1 MLLPHA
7 LRALQ
12 KSTAAAPT
20 YVGGRTASFVGS
32 TGTDTDISL
41 SGTLSGGVATSPAQ
55 DDVIVLVYS
64 TGSNSANRNIK
75 VNTAGYLLV
84 GEKDFSN
91 DTYDA
96 HLIIYVKVAGASE
109 TTVQVGPTLNANDA
123 GAVAIH
129 VWRNIDLDILVEKV
143 EHVSIANTV
152 LINPPSITPVTSGAI
167 VIAGGGSGHASNL
180 VYNTPALLSNFIQ
193 VNSSDAFRTTLA
205 IGSGTWTSGAF
216 DVAQFTLSSGLDS
229 TAYSNNSFSLA
240 LKPGPTVSSDY
251 PTIVDATN
259 DSGSN
264 TSSTVTTPTGTASG
278 DLVVIIITVAQNNPL
293 VVTGPSGFATANSY
307 DTGGGEVVKYIFTKT
322 AGGSEPASY
331 TISWTKSGIPETLSY
346 STCCITLRNAT
357 TTGAV
362 YGSTTETSSIN
373 PSAAGLTITS
383 KGLLIAY
390 YATKAT
396 ATEVYPPSLCSFTEG
411 TPNSGDVSS
420 FLYTRKQLNISST
433 ALLMVASASFTFYTQ
448 QVFFPRS

>member
-12 KSTAAAPT
+12 KTAAVAPV

-32 TGTDTDISL
+32 TGTNTNISL

-64 TGSNSANRNIK
+64 TGSTANRSIK

-84 GEKDFSN
+84 GEKDYSN
-91 DTYDA
+91 DTYDNN
-96 HLIIYVKVAGASE
+96 LVIYVKTAGSSE

-129 VWRNIDLDILVEKV
+129 VWRNIDLNILVEKV
-143 EHVSIANTV
+143 EQTSIVDTA
-152 LINPPSITPVTSGAI
+152 LINPPSITPVTSGAV
-167 VIAGGGSGHASNL
+167 VIAGGGSGHNTSL

-193 VNSSDAFRTTLA
+193 TNGSDTNDTTVAL
-205 IGSGTWTSGAF
+205 GSGTWTSGAF
-216 DVAQFTLSSGLDS
+216 DVAQFTLSSG
-229 TAYSNNSFSLA
+229 TNANTYSNNSFSLA
-240 LKPGPTVSSDY
+240 LKPGPTVPSDY

-278 DLVVIIITVAQNNPL
+278 DLVVIIITVAQNSPL

-307 DTGGGEVVKYIFTKT
+307 DTGAGEVVKYIFTKT

-331 TISWTKSGIPETLSY
+331 TISWTKSGIPESLQY
-346 STCCITLRNAT
+346 STCCITIRDAT

-362 YGSTTETSSIN
+362 YGATTETGATS

-390 YATKAT
+390 YAAKAT

-411 TPNSGDVSS
+411 TPNSADVSS

-433 ALLMVASASFTFYTQ
+433 ALVMVASGSFTFYTQ

>member
-12 KSTAAAPT
+12 KTAAVAPV

-32 TGTDTDISL
+32 SGTNTDISL

-64 TGSNSANRNIK
+64 TGSVSNRSIK

-84 GEKDFSN
+84 GEKDYSN
-91 DTYDA
+91 DTYDNN
-96 HLIIYVKVAGASE
+96 LVIYVKVAGASE

-143 EHVSIANTV
+143 EHATITNTA

-167 VIAGGGSGHASNL
+167 VIAGGGSGHITSL

-193 VNSSDAFRTTLA
+193 TNGADAYDTTVA

-216 DVAQFTLSSGLDS
+216 DVAQFTLSSGTDS
-229 TAYSNNSFSLA
+229 TSYSNNSFAIA

-259 DSGSN
+259 DSGNN

-278 DLVVIIITVAQNNPL
+278 DLVVIIITVEQNTPL

-307 DTGGGEVVKYIFTKT
+307 DTGGGDVVKYIFTKT

-331 TISWTKSGIPETLSY
+331 TISWTKSGVPDALPY
-346 STCCITLRNAT
+346 STCCVTLRNAT

-362 YGSTTETSSIN
+362 YGSTTETTSTN
-373 PSAAGLTITS
+373 PSASGLTIS
-383 KGLLIAY
+383 AKGLLIAY
-390 YATKAT
+390 YAAKAT

-411 TPNSGDVSS
+411 NPNSVDISS

-433 ALLMVASASFTFYTQ
+433 ALLMVASSTFTFYTQ
-448 QVFFPRS
+448 QIFFPRS

>member
-12 KSTAAAPT
+12 KTSSAPI
-20 YVGGRTASFVGS
+20 YVGGRTTSFVGS
-32 TGTDTDISL
+32 TGTNTDISL

-64 TGSNSANRNIK
+64 TGSTANRSIK

-84 GEKDFSN
+84 GEKDYSN
-91 DTYDA
+91 DTYDNN
-96 HLIIYVKVAGASE
+96 LVIYVKTAGSSE

-129 VWRNIDLDILVEKV
+129 VWRNIDLNILVEKV
-143 EHVSIANTV
+143 EQTSIVDTA
-152 LINPPSITPVTSGAI
+152 LINPPSITPVTSGAV
-167 VIAGGGSGHASNL
+167 VIAGGGSGHNTSL

-193 VNSSDAFRTTLA
+193 TNGSDTNDTTVAL
-205 IGSGTWTSGAF
+205 GSGTWTSGAF
-216 DVAQFTLSSGLDS
+216 DVAQFTLSSG
-229 TAYSNNSFSLA
+229 TNANTYSNNSFSLA
-240 LKPGPTVSSDY
+240 LKPGPTVPSDY

-259 DSGSN
+259 DSGNN

-278 DLVVIIITVAQNNPL
+278 DLVVIIITVAQNSPL

-307 DTGGGEVVKYIFTKT
+307 DTGAGEVVKYIFTKT

-331 TISWTKSGIPETLSY
+331 TISWTKSGIPESLQY
-346 STCCITLRNAT
+346 STCCITIRDAT

-362 YGSTTETSSIN
+362 YGATTETGATS

-390 YATKAT
+390 YAAKAT

-411 TPNSGDVSS
+411 TPNSADVSS

-433 ALLMVASASFTFYTQ
+433 ALVMVASGSFTFYTQ

>member
-12 KSTAAAPT
+12 KASSAPI

-32 TGTDTDISL
+32 SGTNTDISL

-64 TGSNSANRNIK
+64 TGSIANRSIK

-84 GEKDFSN
+84 GEKDYSN
-91 DTYDA
+91 DTYDNN
-96 HLIIYVKVAGASE
+96 LVIYVKTAGSSE
-109 TTVQVGPTLNANDA
+109 TTVQVGPTLNVNDA

-143 EHVSIANTV
+143 EQASIINTA

-167 VIAGGGSGHASNL
+167 VIAGGGSGHITSL

-193 VNSSDAFRTTLA
+193 TNGSDTYDTTVA
-205 IGSGTWTSGAF
+205 IGSGTWTSGVF
-216 DVAQFTLSSGLDS
+216 DVGQFSLNSGVDS
-229 TAYSNNSFSLA
+229 ASYSNNSFAMA
-240 LKPGPTVSSDY
+240 LKPGPTVSNDY

-264 TSSTVTTPTGTASG
+264 SSSTVTTPTGTASG

-331 TISWTKSGIPETLSY
+331 TISWTKSGVPEALSY
-346 STCCITLRNAT
+346 STCCVTLRNAT

-362 YGSTTETSSIN
+362 YGSTTETSSTN
-373 PSAAGLTITS
+373 PSASGLTITS

-411 TPNSGDVSS
+411 TPNSAADVSS

-433 ALLMVASASFTFYTQ
+433 ALVMVASGTFTFYTQ

>member
-32 TGTDTDISL
+32 TATNTDISL

-64 TGSNSANRNIK
+64 TGSSANRSIK

-91 DTYDA
+91 DTYDNN
-96 HLIIYVKVAGASE
+96 LVIYVKVAGASE
-109 TTVQVGPTLNANDA
+109 TTVQVGPTLNTSDA

-129 VWRNIDLDILVEKV
+129 VWRNIDLDILVEKI
-143 EHVSIANTV
+143 EQVSVSNTS
-152 LINPPSITPVTSGAI
+152 LINPPSITPVTVGAI
-167 VIAGGGSGHASNL
+167 VIAGGGAGHASNL

-193 VNSSDAFRTTLA
+193 VNSADTNSTAVA

-216 DVAQFTLSSGLDS
+216 DVAQFTLSSGTS
-229 TAYSNNSFSLA
+229 SVAWSYNSFSLA
-240 LKPGPTVSSDY
+240 LKPGPTVSNDY

-264 TSSTVTTPTGTASG
+264 SSSTVTTPTGTASG
-278 DLVVIIITVAQNNPL
+278 DLVVIIITVAQSSPL

-307 DTGGGEVVKYIFTKT
+307 DTGAGDVVKYIFTKT

-331 TISWTKSGIPETLSY
+331 SISWTKSGIPETLSY

-373 PSAAGLTITS
+373 PSAAALTITS

-411 TPNSGDVSS
+411 TPNSGNVSS

-433 ALLMVASASFTFYTQ
+433 ALLMSASSTLTFYTQ